1 MFRITETAD
10 AQAAAQTL
18 ADAVAADLR
27 RVLDSQ
33 PQVVLA
39 VSGGKSPVAFFEIL
53 SRADLDWARVALT
66 LVDERLVP
74 TDHTDSNTAL
84 VRHHLRQNRAAAAQW
99 LPLVADNADEG
110 SLKNHE
116 QALAFALSQFKQPD
130 VLVLGMGGDGH
141 TASLFP
147 QAPQLAQAL
156 AADNPQPLAVTSPQ
170 TAPHERITLT
180 LAAIERTPHCYL
192 ALGGGD
198 KLRVL

>member
-1 MFRITETAD
+1 M
-10 AQAAAQTL
+10 
-18 ADAVAADLR
+18 
-27 RVLDSQ
+27 
-33 PQVVLA
+33 
-39 VSGGKSPVAFFEIL
+39 
-53 SRADLDWARVALT
+53 
-66 LVDERLVP
+66 
-74 TDHTDSNTAL
+74 
-84 VRHHLRQNRAAAAQW
+84 
-99 LPLVADNADEG
+99 ADNADEG

-198 KLRVL
+198 KLRVLQQAEQGVDPELPVSFVLHSAKADCHVITHP

>member
-1 MFRITETAD
+1 M
-10 AQAAAQTL
+10 
-18 ADAVAADLR
+18 
-27 RVLDSQ
+27 
-33 PQVVLA
+33 
-39 VSGGKSPVAFFEIL
+39 
-53 SRADLDWARVALT
+53 
-66 LVDERLVP
+66 P

-84 VRHHLRQNRAAAAQW
+84 VRRHLRQNRAAAAQW

-156 AADNPQPLAVTSPQ
+156 AADHPQPLAITSPQ

-198 KLRVL
+198 KLRVLQQAEQGVDPELPVSFVLHSAKADCHVITHP